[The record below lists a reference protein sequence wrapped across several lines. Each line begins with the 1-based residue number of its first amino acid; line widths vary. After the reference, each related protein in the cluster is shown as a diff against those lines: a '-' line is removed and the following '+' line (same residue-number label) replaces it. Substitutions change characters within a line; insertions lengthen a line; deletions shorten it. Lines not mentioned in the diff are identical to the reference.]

1 MPVRR
6 RIFEVKSYLAT
17 SLYMYKLG
25 SQTSQE
31 RRKFIFWFQVAV
43 LCEKKPFEVK
53 SYLAMIKRAAAG
65 QAC

>member
-1 MPVRR
+1 
-6 RIFEVKSYLAT
+6 
-17 SLYMYKLG
+17 MYKLG

-31 RRKFIFWFQVAV
+31 RRKFIFWFAV

-65 QAC
+65 QAG